1 MHRVKK
7 FLKTNGNYMAALGV
21 FYCIMCI
28 IGVLITTMNR
38 YPQQV
43 DIAAYLN
50 IETAERI
57 FVDGVEEASSVKLPY
72 NVKNKASKELDI
84 YIKIPKNSYDV
95 SAISFI
101 ASQKNVWIY
110 HGVKEIYS
118 HVYQAVPNTK
128 STGSGRVF
136 CPLIGVKQGEIIRIR
151 LQRINEIQFNAIDNV
166 TLKSAI
172 MTENTH
178 IPKNNFVFAIA
189 LGLFSAGILLLIA
202 SIVYTSFGA
211 SIAALIHLAIFIIS
225 YAGWTICS
233 SKMAQVFTSNWE
245 LTHAIEY
252 MCLYAMPISLWG
264 FLEYNWNFQSK
275 FIKIMMYIML
285 GLFSL
290 TMTLRLIGLLE
301 FYEILSFYHFIIIST
316 FLFVILAALKNFSQK
331 PFSLKLFYIAFL
343 ILVSMGANEVIKF
356 YRSPPYDALEN
367 QLIFALAGMV
377 IIMVVSYISSSKE
390 SLQKFFEDRIY
401 KELAYKDAL
410 TELGNRARFERD
422 IEILEGKKQSL
433 ENLIFV
439 IADANY
445 LKNINDTM
453 GHLVGDKAI
462 RAMADAIKTA
472 FSDMEEIYRI
482 GGDEFCIIIQNESI
496 ENVRT
501 KLEQVDELLLCSEI
515 GFPIS
520 LSYGFEEYNCECH
533 DSLIKLYKAADDKMY
548 ETKSFYR
555 KISDI

>member
-1 MHRVKK
+1 MHRLKEFFEKK
-7 FLKTNGNYMAALGV
+7 GKFMSALGV
-21 FYCIMCI
+21 YYCIMCI
-28 IGVLITTMNR
+28 IAVLITTVDR
-38 YPQQV
+38 YPHQI
-43 DIAAYLN
+43 DIQRDLN
-50 IETAERI
+50 IGIAERI
-57 FVDGVEEASSVKLPY
+57 FVDGVEEASSVRLPY
-72 NVKNKASKELDI
+72 DIKNKASKELDI
-84 YIKIPKNSYDV
+84 YIKIPENPYEV

-110 HGVKEIYS
+110 HGTEEIYR
-118 HVYQAVPNTK
+118 HVYKEMLNTK
-128 STGSGRVF
+128 NTGSGRVF
-136 CPLIGVKQGEIIRIR
+136 CPLIGVKSGEIIRIR
-151 LQRINEIQFNAIDNV
+151 LQRINEIQFNAVDNV
-166 TLKSAI
+166 ILKSAI

-189 LGLFSAGILLLIA
+189 LGLFSAGVLLLVA

-264 FLEYNWNFQSK
+264 FLDSNWNFKSK
-275 FIKIMMYIML
+275 FIKAMKYIML

-290 TMTLRLIGLLE
+290 AMTLRILGIVE
-301 FYEILSFYHFIIIST
+301 FYEILSFYHFVIIAT
-316 FLFVILAALKNFSQK
+316 FLVVILAALKNFSQK

-343 ILVSMGANEVIKF
+343 GLVSMGAHEVVKF
-356 YRSPPYDALEN
+356 YTSPPYDALEN

-377 IIMVVSYISSSKE
+377 IIMVISYISSSKE
-390 SLQKFFEDRIY
+390 SLEKFFEDRIY

-410 TELGNRARFERD
+410 TGIGNRARFERD
-422 IEILEGKKQSL
+422 IDLLEEKKQNL
-433 ENLIFV
+433 ENLVLV

-462 RAMADAIKTA
+462 KIMADALKVGFDNI
-472 FSDMEEIYRI
+472 EEIYRI
-482 GGDEFCIIIQNESI
+482 GGDEFCIIVQNESL
-496 ENVRT
+496 EEVRT
-501 KLEQVDELLLCSEI
+501 KLEQVDEILLCSEL

-520 LSYGFEEYNCECH
+520 LSYGFEQYSYDVH
-533 DSLIKLYKAADDKMY
+533 DSLMKLYKAADDKMY

-555 KISDI
+555 KMSDI